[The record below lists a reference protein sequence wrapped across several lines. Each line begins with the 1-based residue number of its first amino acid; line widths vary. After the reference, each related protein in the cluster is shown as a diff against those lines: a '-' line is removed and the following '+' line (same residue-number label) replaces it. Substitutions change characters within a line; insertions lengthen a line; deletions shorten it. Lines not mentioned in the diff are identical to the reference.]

1 MAAIFYDTLIYMG
14 AACGLA
20 SILLTLACFIGRRR
34 WTRNRLVFGVVLE
47 LVLCSVCSVCV
58 MWSIAVD
65 VQEGDW
71 QTLIDTV
78 PYWAACLAGV
88 VAFGTVLGVAVLS
101 SPKEMDRSL

>member
-1 MAAIFYDTLIYMG
+1 MAAIFYDALIYMG

-47 LVLCSVCSVCV
+47 LVLCSVCAVCV

-71 QTLIDTV
+71 QALIDTV
-78 PYWAACLAGV
+78 PYWAACLTAV
-88 VAFGTVLGVAVLS
+88 VAFGAVLGVALLF
-101 SPKEMDRSL
+101 SPREMDRSL